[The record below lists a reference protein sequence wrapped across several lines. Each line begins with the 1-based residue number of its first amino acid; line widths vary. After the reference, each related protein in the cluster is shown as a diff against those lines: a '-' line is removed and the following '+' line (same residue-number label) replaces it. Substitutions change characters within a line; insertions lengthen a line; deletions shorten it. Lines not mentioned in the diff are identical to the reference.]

1 VSAPPLTHLSPQPT
15 PTTEV
20 ELFSVA
26 GADGI
31 LRHVNARFAALLG
44 ADLDELEE
52 RSVLELVHPEDVPE
66 VVGALAALAA
76 GTPEVLTE
84 TRFRQHDGTWVHL
97 EWVARPVPGSDLWW
111 ASGRET
117 TLLHRLR
124 AEGGD
129 LRARLQLAVGE
140 TAAMWSLDLRTG
152 ELTWEP
158 QARSVFGVP
167 VEELP
172 ADLATFSTWV
182 HDDDRLPLEAAFD
195 QMRRAGAAEADAR
208 IVRPTEVRHV
218 SVRGQVIERDRRKRA
233 VRAVGLVLDVTTA
246 RAMEEQMLRMVMSDA
261 LTGGPNRR
269 AFDKALRAQWRAATR
284 STEPLS
290 VLMLDIDDFK
300 QLNDTHGHL
309 VGDAVLTGV
318 WRALSGALHRDGDSV
333 ARFGGEEFAVVLPG
347 VDAEGAR
354 VVAERCCAAVREVRI
369 DQAPGWRLTVS
380 AGTATRSGADG
391 HEPASATELLGRA
404 DEALYVAKAVGK
416 DRVVGY
422 ESALSAQAALDRAV
436 RDGLRD
442 DEFVM
447 HYQPV
452 VDLSSGEVTSYEALM
467 RWERPGHG
475 LVGPGAFN
483 PPAEARDLIKDLGR
497 FALRSSTRQAAAW
510 AADATS
516 PVAVAVNLSA
526 RHLADAG
533 VVYDVSVALE
543 QSGLPPRLLVVELT
557 ETALADDAAVHE
569 HLTRLRNL
577 GVQVAID
584 DFGTGYTSVG
594 QIPHLPA
601 DVLKIDRSFVCSP
614 EPRQRD
620 LVALMVAAAHAFDL
634 RVVAEG
640 VETAEVY
647 EWVRELGCDHAQGY
661 LIARPGPAE
670 AHTATECRTGSR

>member
-1 VSAPPLTHLSPQPT
+1 VSALPAALSPQPT
-15 PTTEV
+15 PATEV

-26 GADGI
+26 GPDGV

-76 GTPEVLTE
+76 GTAEVLTE
-84 TRFRQHDGTWVHL
+84 SRFRQHDGTWVHL
-97 EWVARPVPGSDLWW
+97 EWVARPVAGSDLWW
-111 ASGRET
+111 ATGRET
-117 TLLHRLR
+117 TLLHQLR

-152 ELTWEP
+152 ELSWEP

-172 ADLATFSTWV
+172 ADLAAFSTWV
-182 HDDDRLPLEAAFD
+182 HDDDRPQLQAAFE
-195 QMRRAGAAEADAR
+195 RLRGSGSAEADAR
-208 IVRPTEVRHV
+208 IVRPGEVRHV
-218 SVRGQVIERDRRKRA
+218 SVRGQVIERDRRERA

-284 STEPLS
+284 SAEPLS
-290 VLMLDIDDFK
+290 VLMLDLDDFK
-300 QLNDTHGHL
+300 LLNDTHGHL

-318 WRALSGALHRDGDSV
+318 WRALSGALHREGDSV

-380 AGTATRSGADG
+380 TGTATRSGADG
-391 HEPASATELLGRA
+391 PEPASATELLGRA
-404 DEALYVAKAVGK
+404 DEALYAAKAAGK

-442 DEFVM
+442 GEFVM

-452 VDLSSGEVTSYEALM
+452 VALRSGEVTSYEALM

-475 LVGPGAFN
+475 LVGPGSFI
-483 PPAEARDLIKDLGR
+483 PRAEASDLIMDLGR
-497 FALRSSTRQAAAW
+497 FALRASTRQAAAW
-510 AADATS
+510 AATT

-526 RHLADAG
+526 RHLADPG

-543 QSGLPPRLLVVELT
+543 QSGLPPERLVVELT

-569 HLTRLRNL
+569 HLSRLREL

-594 QIPHLPA
+594 QLPHLPA
-601 DVLKIDRSFVCSP
+601 DVLKIDRSFVCST

-640 VETAEVY
+640 VETDEVY

-661 LIARPGPAE
+661 LIARPGPAG
-670 AHTATECRTGSR
+670 AHTATEWRTGSR